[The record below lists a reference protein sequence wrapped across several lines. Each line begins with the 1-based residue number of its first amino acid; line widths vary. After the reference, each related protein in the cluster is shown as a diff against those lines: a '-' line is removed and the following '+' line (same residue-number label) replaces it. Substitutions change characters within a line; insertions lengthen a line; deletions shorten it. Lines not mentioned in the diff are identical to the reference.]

1 VGDSA
6 AAPSTG
12 RWKALSQAR
21 KRELCDLNIFDTCQR
36 YYSFVAVGERL
47 TKMAIKG
54 KSAFRRLTSYLRL
67 LVYADPSPNDIAL
80 LIVGFFAAIASGVP
94 FPILGILFGEL
105 IDDINSASCAT
116 DASADPTYQTAV
128 NDKVLTVT
136 YIGIG
141 QLFLI
146 YIYILCWNLSGER
159 LAQRLREKYFLS
171 LLRQEPCF
179 FDDLPAGE
187 VSSRLN
193 NDIATIQSGTSE
205 KVGIVLNAISFF
217 ITAYVIAFIKNAK
230 LGGMLVSLA
239 PAFMAM
245 TLVGGHYVGKYSGAM
260 ANHVSAASSIASE
273 ALSNVLVVQAFGANS
288 RLETLFAEKL
298 TSAKVNGVK
307 KAVAASIQSGVL
319 YFVAYAANALA
330 FWQGSRTI
338 ASAVASGDA
347 GSTVGITYTVIFIL
361 IDATLVLSSVAPFI
375 QIFGAAQAGFQ
386 KLEANIDH
394 KSKIN
399 GTDET
404 LGEVINGV
412 AGHVELRDVSFFY
425 PSRPERKVLDKVSL
439 SCPAGKQT
447 AIVGLS
453 GSGKSTVAA
462 LASRLYDPVEGA
474 IMLDGHDIRELNV
487 RFLRSNFSLVQ
498 QEPSLLDR
506 SILENIAH
514 GLVNS
519 RKHTHLSSTLLSSAL
534 SDVASAVRNG
544 AELRKAAHD
553 HSKQMLEIVEL
564 VESAADLADAGGF
577 IRRLKDGYG
586 TLAGAKGTLI
596 SGGQKQRISIARALV
611 KDPVIL
617 ILDEATASLD
627 STSEQRIQQALA
639 KAVVGRT
646 VITIAHRL
654 STIKSADNIIV
665 MRDGTIVEQGGHSEL
680 IAADGAYAELVRLQ
694 NLNKD
699 TGIETSS
706 VQSLVSRDSMDDL
719 KHAPEKDD
727 LAATEQEVGSKPP
740 RDMESSAAQTDELKR
755 KRSTWS
761 ILHNISP
768 LFRRYLLV
776 LLAAFSAALVV
787 GSTYS
792 ASALIFGNTVGA
804 LSPCETPSSIRSA
817 GQFFGL
823 MFFVLAIIEF
833 FANIASWSGFG
844 WVAERVLYKVRVLM
858 FRSLLEQDL
867 HWHQAEGR
875 SPSML
880 LSYITKDGA
889 SLGGLT
895 GSIIGTML
903 SIMVNLVVAII
914 LTHVIAWRVALVCL
928 AGVPIILGFGYM
940 QLVVL
945 ARFEARHQ
953 EAFAKSVSI
962 SVEAVEQIKTVAV
975 HGLEAESV
983 GTYRRSLRGP
993 IRETTRRSAY
1003 ANMWLALAYGFP
1015 TFIYAMAYWWGTKRI
1030 IAGDV
1035 TQVQFFIVVLA
1046 LLMSAQLWGQM
1057 FALAPDVSRARDAV
1071 GRIVN
1076 LLALGTTKRFS
1087 KVSDPLKVSQDDPER
1102 TAASGEKRTATSG
1115 GTSVSFNSVTF
1126 AYPARPQAQVLNGL
1140 DIDIKAGQF
1149 CALVGPSGAGKSTT
1163 IALLERMY
1171 RPSSGSVHIDG
1182 FDIGAREGT
1191 AFRND
1196 IALVP
1201 QDSVLFDGTIRFN
1214 VSLGAKPGCSA
1225 TEAEIEQACRQ
1236 ANIHETI
1243 ISMPNGYDTDVG
1255 PGGNQ
1260 LSGGQKQ
1267 RLAIARA
1274 LVRKPRLLLLD
1285 ESTSALDA
1293 ESERL
1298 LQEGLEKAARGITVI
1313 AIAHRLHTIR
1323 KADLIFMIE
1332 EGKCVARGTHEELF
1346 ANSESYRINVLH
1358 QAVEV

>member
-1 VGDSA
+1 MTV
-6 AAPSTG
+6 
-12 RWKALSQAR
+12 
-21 KRELCDLNIFDTCQR
+21 
-36 YYSFVAVGERL
+36 
-47 TKMAIKG
+47 KG
-54 KSAFRRLTSYLRL
+54 KDFFRRLTNYLRL
-67 LVYADPSPNDIAL
+67 LVYANPTPADIAL

-105 IDDINSASCAT
+105 IDDINSASCAA
-116 DASADPTYQTAV
+116 DASADPSYQSSV
-128 NDKVLTVT
+128 NNKVLTVT
-136 YIGIG
+136 YIGLG
-141 QLFLI
+141 QLCLI

-159 LAQRLREKYFLS
+159 LAQRLRERYFLS
-171 LLRQEPCF
+171 LLRQEPSF

-217 ITAYVIAFIKNAK
+217 TTAYVIAFIKDAK

-245 TLVGGHYVGKYSGAM
+245 TLVGSYYVGKYSGAM
-260 ANHVSAASSIASE
+260 ANYVSSASSIASE
-273 ALSNVLVVQAFGANS
+273 ALSNILVVHAFRAND
-288 RLETLFAEKL
+288 RLESRFSEKL
-298 TSAKVNGVK
+298 TSAKASGTK
-307 KAVAASIQSGVL
+307 KAVATSIQSGVL
-319 YFVAYAANALA
+319 YFVAYSANALA

-338 ASAVASGDA
+338 AAAVASGDA
-347 GSTVGITYTVIFIL
+347 GSTVGSTYTVIFIL

-386 KLEANIDH
+386 KLETHIDH
-394 KSKIN
+394 KSNID
-399 GTDET
+399 GTEET
-404 LGEVINGV
+404 TGDVLDSVSGDI
-412 AGHVELRDVSFFY
+412 ELRNVSFVY
-425 PSRPERKVLDKVSL
+425 PSRPDAQVLRDISL
-439 SCPAGKQT
+439 HCPAGKQT

-453 GSGKSTVAA
+453 GSGKSTVAS
-462 LASRLYDPVEGA
+462 LVSRLYDPVDGVVL
-474 IMLDGHDIRELNV
+474 LDGRDIRELNV
-487 RFLRSNFSLVQ
+487 RFVRSNFSLVQ

-519 RKHTHLSSTLLSSAL
+519 RKYAHLRPTLLGSAPA
-534 SDVASAVRNG
+534 DVATAVRDG
-544 AELRKAAHD
+544 ADLREAARS
-553 HSKQMLEIVEL
+553 HSPEMLEIAEL
-564 VESAADLADAGGF
+564 VESAALLADATGF
-577 IRRLKDGYG
+577 IGRLSEGYG
-586 TLAGAKGTLI
+586 TLTGAKGTLI

-611 KDPVIL
+611 KDPTIL

-627 STSEQRIQQALA
+627 SASEQRIQRALERA
-639 KAVVGRT
+639 AVGRT

-654 STIKSADNIIV
+654 STIKLADNIVV
-665 MRDGTIVEQGGHSEL
+665 MRDGKILEQGSHGDL

-694 NLNKD
+694 NLNKHEP
-699 TGIETSS
+699 TEGSPIR
-706 VQSLVSRDSMDDL
+706 SLASYDSIDNI
-719 KHAPEKDD
+719 KHDFVKDD
-727 LAATEQEVGSKPP
+727 LPATEKELQEEDSLSKPP
-740 RDMESSAAQTDELKR
+740 VRSADSTDELQQ
-755 KRSTWS
+755 KRSLWS
-761 ILHNISP
+761 ILRNISP

-776 LLAAFSAALVV
+776 LLAALSAALIV

-817 GQFFGL
+817 GRFFGL
-823 MFFVLAIIEF
+823 MFFVLAIVEF

-867 HWHQAEGR
+867 QWHQAEGR

-880 LSYITKDGA
+880 LSFITKDGA

-895 GSIIGTML
+895 GSIIGTLL
-903 SIMVNLVVAII
+903 SITVNLVVAII
-914 LTHVIAWRVALVCL
+914 LTHVIAWKIALVCL

-983 GTYRRSLRGP
+983 GTYRRSLKGP

-1015 TFIYAMAYWWGTKRI
+1015 TFIYALAYWWGTKRI
-1030 IAGDV
+1030 IAGDY

-1076 LLALGTTKRFS
+1076 LLALGSAKKFS
-1087 KVSDPLKVSQDDPER
+1087 KDHDPFEATEHDPEK
-1102 TAASGEKRTATSG
+1102 AAAVVGEKATLATG
-1115 GTSVSFNSVTF
+1115 GVSVGFRQVTF
-1126 AYPARPQAQVLNGL
+1126 AYPARPQAQVLHGL
-1140 DIDIKAGQF
+1140 DIDIKPGQF

-1171 RPSSGSVHIDG
+1171 RPSGGSIFLDG
-1182 FDIGAREGT
+1182 TDISKRDGT
-1191 AFRND
+1191 SFRDD

-1201 QDSVLFDGTIRFN
+1201 QDSVLFDGTVRFN
-1214 VSLGAKPGCSA
+1214 VSLGARPGHDA
-1225 TEAEIEQACRQ
+1225 THAEIEQACRL

-1243 ISMPNGYDTDVG
+1243 AGMPDGYDTDVG

-1298 LQEGLEKAARGITVI
+1298 LQEGLERAARGITVV

-1323 KADLIFMIE
+1323 KADVILMIE
-1332 EGKCVARGTHEELF
+1332 EGRCVARGTHEELF
-1346 ANSESYRINVLH
+1346 ASSESYRMNVLH
-1358 QAVEV
+1358 QAVEA